1 MRMGRRSFLKGAS
14 LTIASAV
21 TPVSRALPA
30 AATEAG
36 YAGHAA
42 AMHGAPKYGAD
53 FCHFAY
59 VNPDAPKGGKVIF
72 GPIGT
77 YDSFNPFFAKGV
89 PALGLDLMFETL
101 MVQSFD
107 EPFTVYGLIA
117 ERIEFPADRSSV
129 TFTLRETARWHDGSP
144 ITAADVVFS
153 FDVLTSDKSIYGK
166 YFEDV
171 ARAEALDGHRVRF
184 DFASRGSNRELPL
197 ITAQLPVLSK
207 AYYEA
212 HPFDR
217 TGLDI
222 PLGSGPYKIE
232 SFEAGR
238 GISYRR
244 DPNYWGHDL
253 PVNRGHWNFDR
264 IRYEYYRDETVVIEA
279 LKAGEYDL
287 RLENSAKLW
296 ASAYDNPQLEAGFIV
311 KEEIPHERPT
321 GMQGFVLNTRRSLFR
336 DRRVRA
342 ALAYAF
348 DWEWTNR
355 VLMHN
360 AYTRTLSYFSNPE
373 LASSGRPG
381 DDELALLKP
390 HREQLPA
397 EVFTQEYRPPETDGS
412 GRLRAH
418 LARAGALLDEAG
430 WKIRDGSRRDP
441 ESGAPMDIEFM
452 VQFGSDS
459 VERMTAPILQNL
471 SKLGIE
477 GRLRV
482 IDTPQYMNRLDQF
495 DFDIVT
501 AAFPQSLSPGN
512 EQRDFWGSVSA
523 ATPRSRNLAGVRD
536 PVVDALI
543 EKVIRAPDREHL
555 IIATRALDRVLLWG
569 HYVIPQH
576 HIRHFRVAYWNQLE
590 RPQTTPKYNLL
601 VRQTWWERP

>member
-21 TPVSRALPA
+21 TPVSRALSA

-42 AMHGAPKYGAD
+42 AMHGTPKYGPD

-77 YDSFNPFFAKGV
+77 YDSFNPYYAKGV
-89 PALGLDLMFETL
+89 PAPGLDLLFETL
-101 MVQSFD
+101 MVHSHD

-129 TFTLRETARWHDGSP
+129 TFTLRETARWHDDSP
-144 ITAADVVFS
+144 VTAADVVFS

-296 ASAYDNPQLEAGFIV
+296 ASAYDSPQLEAGFIV

-360 AYTRTLSYFSNPE
+360 AYTRTLSYFSNTE
-373 LASSGRPG
+373 LASQGQPG
-381 DDELALLKP
+381 DDELALLKS

-441 ESGAPMDIEFM
+441 ESGAPLDIEFM

-471 SKLGIE
+471 AKLGIR

-482 IDTPQYMNRLDQF
+482 IDTPQYVNRLDQF

-543 EKVIRAPDREHL
+543 EEVIRAPDREHL

-576 HIRHFRVAYWNQLE
+576 HIRHFRVAYWKQLE

-601 VRQTWWERP
+601 VRQTWWERT